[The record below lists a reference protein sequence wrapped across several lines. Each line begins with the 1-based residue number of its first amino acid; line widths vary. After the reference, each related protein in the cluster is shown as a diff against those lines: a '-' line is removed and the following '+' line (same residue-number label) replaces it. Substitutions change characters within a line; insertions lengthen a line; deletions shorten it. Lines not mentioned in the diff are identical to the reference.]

1 MESYPLPH
9 YGATVHLALYHPIR
23 NAAALRSRLVS
34 ASTLPPDEAGNR
46 ERAAVD
52 FAFVDA
58 RMITSRLHLLTAV
71 QQALL
76 AKADGALKTKTLHSE
91 VLWMLEPGTNITDS
105 LKHFGLSPSTSSL
118 VLVHIAP
125 TTGQATAENER
136 TAAEDVLRRMEAV
149 VEGEVVSLDALGR
162 ADGGA
167 LDDKAVRKVYKLNQ
181 DTALKGLKAGSDEAR
196 ATLDRLVT
204 STVALKVA
212 M

>member
-1 MESYPLPH
+1 METYPLPH
-9 YGATVHLALYHPIR
+9 HQATVHLALFHPIH

-34 ASTLPPDEAGNR
+34 ASTLAQDEAGNR

-76 AKADGALKTKTLHSE
+76 AQADGALKTKTLHSE

-105 LKHFGLSPSTSSL
+105 LKHFGLSPSTASL

-125 TTGQATAENER
+125 STGQATAKSER
-136 TAAEDVLRRMEAV
+136 TAAEDVLRRMAAA
-149 VEGEVVSLDALGR
+149 VEGEVVSLEALGR
-162 ADGGA
+162 SEGGT
-167 LDDKAVRKVYKLNQ
+167 LDEKAVRKVYKLNQ
-181 DTALKGLKAGSDEAR
+181 DTALKGLQAGSDDAR

-204 STVALKVA
+204 SSVALKVA